1 MPETNHDIL
10 LNIIESCRDALLA
23 HVEQP
28 DVSVPDTLDVPQLKQ
43 AIAHFTRILQAISAA
58 PANLSCEEVSDL
70 GEHGTQLI
78 SELQAAMQEFGLDEQ
93 YSRLLEAQVLFGLWV
108 AAHNGEIRVLEPIV
122 DALAYVANHAIQ
134 PEQLAIMSRHAANI
148 INAVAPHIKQDLDNT
163 NPGRPWRL
171 LNLNY
176 GIIATR
182 SHNPELMRTSFATL
196 VHNIPDDVA
205 EFFAEGMKQMD
216 IINYPP
222 QVREV
227 MEDYYRQWH
236 KPQILH

>member
-1 MPETNHDIL
+1 MPDTNSGML
-10 LNIIESCRDALLA
+10 LNCIESCRDMLLA
-23 HVEQP
+23 HVAQGG
-28 DVSVPDTLDVPQLKQ
+28 VSVPDYLDVAQLKQ

-58 PANLSCEEVSDL
+58 PANLSHDEISDL
-70 GEHGTQLI
+70 GEHGTQFI
-78 SELQAAMQEFGLDEQ
+78 SELQAAVQECGLDEA
-93 YSRLLEAQVLFGLWV
+93 YARLIEAQILFGLWV
-108 AAHNGEIRVLEPIV
+108 ADHDGEIRVLEPIV
-122 DALAYVANHAIQ
+122 DALANVANHATE
-134 PEQLAIMSRHAANI
+134 PEQLEVMSRHAANI

-196 VHNIPDDVA
+196 MHNIPDDVA

-227 MEDYYRQWH
+227 MEDYFKQCH
-236 KPQILH
+236 KPQTLH